1 MKKLSYLLSSA
12 MVVAITFASCD
23 KKTTTTTPT
32 TPTPTTPTSGP
43 TPQTPAPSD
52 ADGVL
57 AAVNMKFKVEQAGF
71 VIDISSEIGVASFFA
86 STGNN
91 SSFVDGG
98 TVKLNNN
105 EIEKQSNNS
114 YMTMATT
121 GQTPS
126 DLGLSNGAS
135 WNVSGNGNVPS
146 MTFSHGTTFPEYTGN
161 VPSSIT
167 KSSGLSLTFNSS
179 NVSDAD
185 SVYVFIASG
194 SVSFFKGYAANAGS
208 VTISSSELS
217 NLPTNSDKTAILE
230 ILPVKISMQTISGK
244 KYAFV
249 KEEANVRYI
258 TIN

>member
-1 MKKLSYLLSSA
+1 MKKLTFLLSSA
-12 MVVAITFASCD
+12 MMLAITFTSCD
-23 KKTTTTTPT
+23 KVKNTVNNTTNPT
-32 TPTPTTPTSGP
+32 QQTSGP

-57 AAVNMKFKVEQAGF
+57 AAVKMKFKVEQAGF
-71 VIDISSEIGVASFFA
+71 VIDINSEIGVASFFS

-91 SSFVDGG
+91 SSFVDAG

-105 EIEKQSNNS
+105 DIEKQSNNS
-114 YMTMATT
+114 YLTMATT

-126 DLGLSNGAS
+126 DLGMSNGAS
-135 WNVSGNGNVPS
+135 WSVSGNGSVPS
-146 MTFSHGTTFPEYTGN
+146 ISYSHGSTFPTYTGS

-179 NVSDAD
+179 NTSNAD
-185 SVYVFIASG
+185 SVYVFISSG
-194 SVSFFKGYAANAGS
+194 NATFFKGYAANAGS
-208 VTISSSELS
+208 VTITSSELS
-217 NLPTNSDKTAILE
+217 SLPTVNDNTGILE
-230 ILPVKISMQTISGK
+230 ILPVKMTMQTVSGK

-258 TIN
+258 NIN